1 MMTEA
6 PSQDTQKVA
15 GLIRGSKLAMLTTTA
30 PDGTLTSR
38 PMGLQ
43 ETDFDG
49 SLWFFLEHSSRKVA
63 HIAVHPQVNVTV
75 SAPVSATWVSLTG
88 TGTVVDDPAR
98 KRELWNAGVEAW
110 FPHGPDDTNIALLKV
125 EASSAEYWDSPSGR
139 LATLISFAK
148 AKITGERYSGG
159 ENETVTMTAG

>member
-1 MMTEA
+1 MSEA
-6 PSQDTQKVA
+6 AGQETRKVA
-15 GLIRGSKLAMLTTTA
+15 GLIRSTKLAMLTTTA
-30 PDGTLTSR
+30 PDGTITSR

-49 SLWFFLEHSSRKVA
+49 TLWFFTEHSSRKVA
-63 HIAVHPQVNVTV
+63 HIAAHPQVNVTV

-88 TGTVVDDPAR
+88 TGTEIDDPAR
-98 KRELWNAGVEAW
+98 KRELWNSGVEAW
-110 FPHGPDDTNIALLKV
+110 FPDGADDPNIRLLKV
-125 EASSAEYWDSPSGR
+125 EAASAEYWDSPSGR

-159 ENETVTMTAG
+159 ENETVDMPTE